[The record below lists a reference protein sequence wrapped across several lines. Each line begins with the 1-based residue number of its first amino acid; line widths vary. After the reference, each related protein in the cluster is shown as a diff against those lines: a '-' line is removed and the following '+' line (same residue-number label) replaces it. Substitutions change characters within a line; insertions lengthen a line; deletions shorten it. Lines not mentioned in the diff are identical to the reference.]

1 MESSSILNIIQR
13 VPCSHPIIPQNSMMS
28 SMSQIITITSHFLRP
43 KVPMRIGFCVGDSSR
58 GNVEV
63 DGDVGNIWLAG

>member
-1 MESSSILNIIQR
+1 MNEILL
-13 VPCSHPIIPQNSMMS
+13 CSHPIISQNSMMS
-28 SMSQIITITSHFLRP
+28 SMSQIVTITSHFLRP

-63 DGDVGNIWLAG
+63 DDNIWLADWLIEAAHGWL

>member
-1 MESSSILNIIQR
+1 MNGILL
-13 VPCSHPIIPQNSMMS
+13 CSHPIISQNSMMS
-28 SMSQIITITSHFLRP
+28 SMSQIVTITSHFLRP

-63 DGDVGNIWLAG
+63 DDNIWLADWLIEAAHGWL